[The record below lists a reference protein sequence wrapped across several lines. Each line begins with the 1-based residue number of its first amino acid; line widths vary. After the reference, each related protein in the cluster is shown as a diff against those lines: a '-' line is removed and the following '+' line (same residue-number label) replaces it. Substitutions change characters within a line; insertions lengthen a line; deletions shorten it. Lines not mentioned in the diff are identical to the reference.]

1 MTDSTLVNNEEN
13 VNGSV
18 SIIPLGGLGE
28 FGLNIM
34 VYETE
39 DDLIVID
46 TGFMLPNSDMPGVD
60 LIFPD
65 IHYLVERQE
74 KIRGIL
80 LTHGHEDHI
89 GALAYVLRQLDVPV
103 YGTQLTLA
111 IASGRG
117 FANTVSSV
125 RHNSIRLPPAIQL
138 NWAILPLNSSMSRTA
153 FQIA

>member
-1 MTDSTLVNNEEN
+1 MTDSTLVNNEEI
-13 VNGSV
+13 VNGNV

-28 FGLNIM
+28 FGLNMM

-65 IHYLVERQE
+65 IHYLVERKE

-89 GALAYVLRQLDVPV
+89 GALAYVLRQLDV
-103 YGTQLTLA
+103 
-111 IASGRG
+111 
-117 FANTVSSV
+117 
-125 RHNSIRLPPAIQL
+125 
-138 NWAILPLNSSMSRTA
+138 
-153 FQIA
+153 